1 MRRYVHVLLT
11 LGITSLI
18 GIPANAQSAELKVL
32 SDGPREPALTQI
44 VDLYRGETG
53 HTVKIEF
60 GLSPAIHQKLAAGE
74 AADVVIIQ
82 PNFVDELSL
91 AGKLKPGG
99 HPVVARAGIGLF
111 VRADAAATPRISTP
125 GALQQALLGA
135 DAIVFNNVASGNT
148 FATVLDRLGISETVK
163 GKITRGSPT
172 EVIARIVPGKGND
185 IGVGTV
191 PLIVPDKRL
200 KLIGPLPPELQNY
213 LIYVAA
219 IMKDARSPDAAM
231 DFVRFLGSPSARTA
245 FKAAGAD

>member
-1 MRRYVHVLLT
+1 
-11 LGITSLI
+11 
-18 GIPANAQSAELKVL
+18 
-32 SDGPREPALTQI
+32 LTQI
-44 VDLYRGETG
+44 AESFRSTSS
-53 HTVKIEF
+53 HTVNIEF

-111 VRADAAATPRISTP
+111 VRADATAVPRISTP

-135 DAIVFNNVASGNT
+135 DAIVFNNVASGNY
-148 FATVLDRLGISETVK
+148 FATVLDRLGIAETVK
-163 GKITRGSPT
+163 AKITRASPAD
-172 EVIARIVPGKGND
+172 VVDRIVQGKGND

-191 PLIVPDKRL
+191 PLIIPDKRV
-200 KLIGPLPPELQNY
+200 KLIGPLPGELQNY

-219 IMKDARSPDAAM
+219 IMKDARSPDAAA
-231 DFVRFLGSPSARTA
+231 DFVRFLGSPDARAT